1 MVRNLFFFFCCR
13 CFFFMF
19 AKNLINNP
27 DKYIFPLSYPDKSN
41 FSRTVTF
48 GRSFMRDGCYDMN
61 QPITARHNSRRATDV
76 PAKKKRSR

>member
-1 MVRNLFFFFCCR
+1 MVRNLFFFFLLPL
-13 CFFFMF
+13 FFFMF
-19 AKNLINNP
+19 AKNLINNL
-27 DKYIFPLSYPDKSN
+27 DKYIFHLSYPDKSN
-41 FSRTVTF
+41 FSKTVTF